1 MELISY
7 AQAFVSFL
15 MKSRVGKEINEI
27 VLFGS
32 VARGD
37 VDKESDIDLFIE
49 IRDEKK
55 TNEVEKKID
64 TELGKFLDSK
74 FSDTWRHRGI
84 RNNISYKIGILEKWE
99 LERSVISDGITLY
112 GKYRKLPKGLKQF
125 SLFYFKPI
133 KNVTKRNRVVRMLF
147 GREEQHYNNEGLV
160 KQVGGETLSPRSF
173 VIPINHADE
182 VINILDREKIDY
194 NISEIFSDAF

>member
-37 VDKESDIDLFIE
+37 IDKESDIDLFIE

-182 VINILDREKIDY
+182 VISILDREKIDY